1 MPFDEIQN
9 VLSPRSLNSPSS
21 LVTLAAQGSSGER
34 KEQVAWK
41 DGRQTLVP
49 VPVGEAKRLKQKQK
63 GGLDISEQAVA
74 TCEGWE
80 EPCSPSSTDA
90 VSRARWLVEEN
101 RHLRESLVHAEEN
114 ASRQAH
120 ELVELRNA
128 RDLAIA
134 ERDSLR
140 LDMTKQEDELFI
152 LRQSIEERTPGSSEL
167 RRALAAVE
175 SQRDLALDAKSQLEA
190 QHELVLSGARAENE
204 QLRQQLVKAESDVEQ
219 SRADQNEQHQA
230 CMQLMEEQ
238 DKLELAYE
246 EILHELDELK
256 RQRALDEV
264 SVVTATVTP
273 PNPRPH
279 GRFSQGLALDSLVTQ
294 GAEDCLDDADQSWD
308 HVELDDLVSPPGS
321 STTRKSVRKSAF
333 GRALTKRARTRP
345 QPLLGAPLSPHQDV
359 AAVKNDVEQLKQTI
373 AFLVRERRP
382 AVDVACDE

>member
-9 VLSPRSLNSPSS
+9 VLSSRSLNSPSL
-21 LVTLAAQGSSGER
+21 LVTFAAQGSSGEK

-41 DGRQTLVP
+41 DGRKTLVP

-74 TCEGWE
+74 TCEGRE

-90 VSRARWLVEEN
+90 VSRARRLVEEN
-101 RHLRESLVHAEEN
+101 RRLRESLVHAEEN
-114 ASRQAH
+114 ASKHAY

-190 QHELVLSGARAENE
+190 QHELSLSSARAENE
-204 QLRQQLVKAESDVEQ
+204 QLRQELVKAESDVEQ

-256 RQRALDEV
+256 RQRALDE
-264 SVVTATVTP
+264 
-273 PNPRPH
+273 
-279 GRFSQGLALDSLVTQ
+279 GLALDSLVEQ

-333 GRALTKRARTRP
+333 GRALTKRARTRS
-345 QPLLGAPLSPHQDV
+345 QPLLGAPLPPHQDV

-373 AFLVRERRP
+373 ALLVRERRP